1 MTGSL
6 VTSWEKPVSP
16 GWHDPLGTS
25 PSSSQPHFSSWNSI
39 FCGFSGTVHQSTHFR
54 DHSSSHS
61 SPSFP
66 STHKTNSGVF
76 SFKQANKLPFSG
88 SNLLLSGLLGY
99 RRCSLLQHYSKI
111 IHRWVWPQIHY
122 DLATDTENKR
132 LEALIA
138 FWWIENMATESK
150 NKKQACI
157 LCII

>member
-6 VTSWEKPVSP
+6 VASWEKPVSP
-16 GWHDPLGTS
+16 GWHEPLGTS
-25 PSSSQPHFSSWNSI
+25 PGWGQPHFSPWNSI
-39 FCGFSGTVHQSTHFR
+39 FCGFSDTDHQSAHFW

-66 STHKTNSGVF
+66 STHKTNSSVF
-76 SFKQANKLPFSG
+76 SLKQANKIPFSG
-88 SNLLLSGLLGY
+88 SCLGFWGIADVLY
-99 RRCSLLQHYSKI
+99 CNTTQKSVY
-111 IHRWVWPQIHY
+111 RWVWPQIHY
-122 DLATDTENKR
+122 DLGTDTENKW

-138 FWWIENMATESK
+138 FWWIENTATESN